1 MVKILPVLYST
12 NHALQFHMPHD
23 YVPKNLNFDPLTP
36 LPGPQSDPRVKILLV
51 VYSTHYPLRIDMQH
65 DYVLKNFN

>member
-1 MVKILPVLYST
+1 
-12 NHALQFHMPHD
+12 MPHD